1 MCLAVPGRIVK
12 IKSNTATVDYELEK
26 REGKILEKGY
36 NVGDYVIIQG
46 GIIVS
51 KVEKAEAEE
60 ALKDYRENAA

>member
-46 GIIVS
+46 
-51 KVEKAEAEE
+51 KAEAEE